1 VYDVKKEDND
11 EDTAGAVV
19 TAALVHGG
27 EKSPTIYQQRSAR
40 WKNQVIVRVPYHG
53 GGRRK

>member
-1 VYDVKKEDND
+1 MLSSGEVTKVWFDDEGDDEHGAGDDEVYDVKKEDND

-27 EKSPTIYQQRSAR
+27 EKL
-40 WKNQVIVRVPYHG
+40 N
-53 GGRRK
+53 